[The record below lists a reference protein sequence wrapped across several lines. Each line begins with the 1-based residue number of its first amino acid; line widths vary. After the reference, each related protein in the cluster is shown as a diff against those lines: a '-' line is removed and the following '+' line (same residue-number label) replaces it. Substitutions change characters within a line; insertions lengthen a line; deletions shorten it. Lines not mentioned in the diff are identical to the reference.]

1 MISLGVIVFAEVF
14 QGVAQRCF
22 PTQNE
27 MGKTFALDRAH
38 PALREGIQI
47 WAARRKSQALH
58 TFGCQGLSEVSAE
71 LGIAVVQHIA
81 MAVPIIGLV
90 STTTAVANRWY
101 HLSVTKSDA
110 ELALYVNGV
119 LQDHKPIGAERA
131 AGATSATPALYLGAT
146 KDGRPTPSREV
157 G

>member
-22 PTQNE
+22 PKQNE

-81 MAVPIIGLV
+81 MAVQISDSSSTALRAICVIHSSVGCRVMPAKLTRRV
-90 STTTAVANRWY
+90 SRCRKNRTKY
-101 HLSVTKSDA
+101 VT
-110 ELALYVNGV
+110 
-119 LQDHKPIGAERA
+119 
-131 AGATSATPALYLGAT
+131 
-146 KDGRPTPSREV
+146 RPSHV
-157 G
+157 